1 MMASPS
7 MTDDCTGNAAT
18 TCTARGKRWV
28 RSLPLNVV
36 INVACPAH
44 FELQPLR
51 VYFQGAC

>member
-28 RSLPLNVV
+28 RSMPRPVAVV
-36 INVACPAH
+36 AEIV
-44 FELQPLR
+44 
-51 VYFQGAC
+51 